1 MTAHFAKRGNL
12 ADVSAKSAS
21 LGTVAQLLGT
31 MVILSLSSSARY
43 FALFIFVFNLFMGF
57 RIDIRLG
64 LYCCIEQSQQ
74 EIPGSP

>member
-31 MVILSLSSSARY
+31 MVFLPVNCGDVGGNVTVASNGFGAVNLDDLVRFD
-43 FALFIFVFNLFMGF
+43 FASFGF
-57 RIDIRLG
+57 EL
-64 LYCCIEQSQQ
+64 
-74 EIPGSP
+74 